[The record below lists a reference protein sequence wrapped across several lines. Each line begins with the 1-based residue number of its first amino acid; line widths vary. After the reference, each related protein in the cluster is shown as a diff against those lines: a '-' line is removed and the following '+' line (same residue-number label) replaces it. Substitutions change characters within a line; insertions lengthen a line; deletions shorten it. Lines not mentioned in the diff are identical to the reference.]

1 MSEDIDKHV
10 FRKYH
15 VGQKLG
21 KGVKLMPKSFNEP

>member
-1 MSEDIDKHV
+1 MSEDIDKHI

-21 KGVKLMPKSFNEP
+21 KGVSFNAKILQ